1 MIWWRIGT
9 WVRSFGFVPDITT
22 WPEKISEEKKNHRK
36 HHEKLLN
43 KSVTSVNLTWSETKS
58 VKNILIKYLWGLWNH
73 SLALFVDSNLLR
85 GRQTQTF
92 CHWLGCPNK
101 WIQLDYFLFIEILIR
116 LRKIFAQNNVC
127 FFRLPTISKMIYGL
141 HIKAWCWLNSYNDY
155 NDYYDFIYYKDY
167 NAYSDYNEYKNGLIL
182 PTGQWYAPS
191 AVIKDAWH
199 CMVLHC
205 LAGHSMVLHG
215 IALYCMASI
224 NHMF

>member
-22 WPEKISEEKKNHRK
+22 WPEKISEEKKNHKK

-127 FFRLPTISKMIYGL
+127 FFRLSTISKMIYGL

-155 NDYYDFIYYKDY
+155 NDYNDYIYYKDY
-167 NAYSDYNEYKNGLIL
+167 NAYSDYNEYNKYNDYRDRDIESNLVNDTFVDYHWQIAIL
-182 PTGQWYAPS
+182 ESWHEWLGQHS
-191 AVIKDAWH
+191 QF
-199 CMVLHC
+199 LRC
-205 LAGHSMVLHG
+205 L
-215 IALYCMASI
+215 
-224 NHMF
+224 

>member
-1 MIWWRIGT
+1 MGP
-9 WVRSFGFVPDITT
+9 GFEALALCQTSQLGLKKYLKRR
-22 WPEKISEEKKNHRK
+22 KIIKK

-116 LRKIFAQNNVC
+116 LRKIFAQNNIC

-155 NDYYDFIYYKDY
+155 NDVIYYKDY

-191 AVIKDAWH
+191 AVIMMHGIAWY
-199 CMVLHC
+199 C
-205 LAGHSMVLHG
+205 MVLHG
-215 IALYCMASI
+215 IALYCIVLQGIAW
-224 NHMF
+224 